1 MTAYQRILT
10 AFLVLIFSGGVAVTA
25 QTLEEPALAKD
36 LHEEIHRI
44 EVTVKDLYNR
54 SESKK
59 IPLTVFKPNG
69 EGPFPLVILNHGRAG
84 SPDRRM
90 QPLRFRYEPQA
101 RYFVGKGFVVIV
113 PTRVGYGES
122 FGDFDPETNGG
133 GCSTPQIEPMS
144 IAASEQVLAAHSF
157 AKSLKFVDTS
167 RWWVM
172 GQSVGGLTAVA
183 TVWRNP
189 AGLQGGINFAGGTGG
204 DPVARPGQSCG
215 VTQIARLLK
224 NKATAAQAD
233 MLWLYWENDLFWGQQ
248 APREWH
254 QAWTEGG
261 GRAQFHQLPAF
272 GKDGHSGFSSDMDHW
287 VPLVD
292 AYLAKAGIT
301 QSALPPVP
309 EATGFADVAD
319 LSKVPISADHIQKL
333 YTRFL
338 SSPVPRAFAIG
349 PNGAV
354 AFAHGDWAIGRALGF
369 CQSRRGAPCSL
380 YAVDQKVVW
389 RN

>member
-1 MTAYQRILT
+1 MTASQRIQT
-10 AFLVLIFSGGVAVTA
+10 AFLVLFFSGWVTVSA
-25 QTLEEPALAKD
+25 QTPEEPALAKD

-44 EVTVKDLYNR
+44 DVTVKDLYNR
-54 SESKK
+54 SETKK

-84 SPDRRM
+84 SADKRM
-90 QPLRFRYEPQA
+90 QPLRFRYEAQA
-101 RYFVGKGFVVIV
+101 RYLVGKGFVVIV
-113 PTRVGYGES
+113 PTRVGYGEA

-133 GCSTPQIEPMS
+133 CSTSQIEPMS

-157 AKSLKFVDTS
+157 AKSLKFVDAN

-172 GQSVGGLTAVA
+172 GQSVGGLTSVA

-189 AGLQGGINFAGGTGG
+189 PGLQGGINFAGGTGG

-215 VTQIARLLK
+215 VTQIVRLWK
-224 NKATAAQAD
+224 NKAKEAQAD

-248 APREWH
+248 APRDWH

-261 GRAQFHQLPAF
+261 GRAQFHQLPAS
-272 GKDGHSGFSSDMDHW
+272 GKDGHSGFTSDMDHW

-292 AYLAKAGIT
+292 AYLAKAGFT

-319 LSKVPISADHIQKL
+319 LSKVPISADNVQKF

-349 PNGAV
+349 TNGAV
-354 AFAHGDWAIGRALGF
+354 GFAYGDWAIGRALGF
-369 CQSRRGAPCSL
+369 CQARRGAQCKL

>member
-1 MTAYQRILT
+1 MSASQRILT
-10 AFLVLIFSGGVAVTA
+10 AFLVLFCSGWVTVSA
-25 QTLEEPALAKD
+25 QTPEEPALAKD
-36 LHEEIHRI
+36 LYEEIHRI
-44 EVTVKDLYNR
+44 DVTVKDLYNR

-84 SPDRRM
+84 SADKRM

-101 RYFVGKGFVVIV
+101 RYLVGKGFVVIV
-113 PTRVGYGES
+113 PTRVGYGEA
-122 FGDFDPETNGG
+122 FGDFDPESNGG
-133 GCSTPQIEPMS
+133 CATPQIEPMS
-144 IAASEQVLAAHSF
+144 IAASDQVLAAHSF
-157 AKSLKFVDTS
+157 AKSLKYVDTN

-172 GQSVGGLTAVA
+172 GQSVGGLTSVA

-189 AGLQGGINFAGGTGG
+189 TGLQGGINFAGGTGG

-215 VTQIARLLK
+215 VTQIARLWK
-224 NKATAAQAD
+224 NKAKEAQAD
-233 MLWLYWENDLFWGQQ
+233 MLWMYWENDLFWGQQ
-248 APREWH
+248 APRDWH

-319 LSKVPISADHIQKL
+319 LNKAPISADNVQKL

-349 PNGAV
+349 PNGA
-354 AFAHGDWAIGRALGF
+354 AGFAYGDWAIGRALGF
-369 CQSRRGAPCSL
+369 CQARRGAPCKL

>member
-1 MTAYQRILT
+1 MKLSRLLLT
-10 AFLVLIFSGGVAVTA
+10 CFGVLACSGWVTVSA
-25 QTLEEPALAKD
+25 QTPEEPALAKD

-54 SESKK
+54 TETRK
-59 IPLTVFKPNG
+59 IPLTVFKPDG

-84 SPDRRM
+84 SPDKRG
-90 QPLRFRYEPQA
+90 QPLRFRFEHQA
-101 RYFVGKGFVVIV
+101 RYLVGKGFAVIV
-113 PTRVGYGES
+113 PTRIGYGEA
-122 FGDFDPETNGG
+122 FGDFDPETNGS
-133 GCSTPQIEPMS
+133 CAMSQIEPLSM
-144 IAASEQVLAAHSF
+144 AASEQVLAAHAF

-189 AGLQGGINFAGGTGG
+189 PGLQGGINFAGGTGG

-215 VTQIARLLK
+215 VNQIERLWK
-224 NKATAAQAD
+224 NKAKEAQVD
-233 MLWLYWENDLFWGQQ
+233 MLWLYWENDLFWGPQ
-248 APREWH
+248 APRDWH

-272 GKDGHSGFSSDMDHW
+272 GKDGHSGFTSDMDRW

-292 AYLAKAGIT
+292 AYFAKAGYT
-301 QSALPPVP
+301 QSALTPVP
-309 EATGFADVAD
+309 EASGFADVTD
-319 LSKVPISADHIQKL
+319 VSKVPISADAIQKF
-333 YTRFL
+333 YARFV
-338 SSPVPRAFAIG
+338 SSPLPRAFAIG

-354 AFAHGDWAIGRALGF
+354 GFAYGDWAIGRALGF
-369 CQSRRGAPCSL
+369 CQARRGAPCKL

>member
-1 MTAYQRILT
+1 MSASQRILT
-10 AFLVLIFSGGVAVTA
+10 AFLVLFCSGWVTVSA
-25 QTLEEPALAKD
+25 QTPEEPALAKD
-36 LHEEIHRI
+36 LYEEIHRI
-44 EVTVKDLYNR
+44 DVTVKDLYNR

-84 SPDRRM
+84 SADKRM

-101 RYFVGKGFVVIV
+101 RYLVGKGFVVIV
-113 PTRVGYGES
+113 PTRVGYGEA
-122 FGDFDPETNGG
+122 FGDFDPESNGG
-133 GCSTPQIEPMS
+133 CATPQIEPMS
-144 IAASEQVLAAHSF
+144 IAASDQVLAAHSF
-157 AKSLKFVDTS
+157 AKSLKYVDTN

-172 GQSVGGLTAVA
+172 GQSVGGLTSVA

-189 AGLQGGINFAGGTGG
+189 PGLQGGINFAGGTGG

-215 VTQIARLLK
+215 VTQIARLWK
-224 NKATAAQAD
+224 NKAKEAQAD
-233 MLWLYWENDLFWGQQ
+233 MLWMYWENDLFWGQQ
-248 APREWH
+248 APRDWH

-319 LSKVPISADHIQKL
+319 LNKAPISADNVQKL

-349 PNGAV
+349 PNGA
-354 AFAHGDWAIGRALGF
+354 AGFAYGDWAIGRALGF
-369 CQSRRGAPCSL
+369 CQARRGAPCKL

>member
-1 MTAYQRILT
+1 MSASQRILT
-10 AFLVLIFSGGVAVTA
+10 AFLVLFCSGWVTVSA
-25 QTLEEPALAKD
+25 QTPEEPALAKD
-36 LHEEIHRI
+36 LYEEIHRI
-44 EVTVKDLYNR
+44 DVTVKDLYNR

-84 SPDRRM
+84 SADKRM

-101 RYFVGKGFVVIV
+101 RYLVGKGFVVIV
-113 PTRVGYGES
+113 PTRVGYGEA
-122 FGDFDPETNGG
+122 FGDFDPESNGG
-133 GCSTPQIEPMS
+133 CATPQIEPMS
-144 IAASEQVLAAHSF
+144 IAASDQVLAAHSF
-157 AKSLKFVDTS
+157 AKSLKYVDTN

-172 GQSVGGLTAVA
+172 GQSVGGLTSVA

-189 AGLQGGINFAGGTGG
+189 TGLQGGINFAGGTGG

-215 VTQIARLLK
+215 VTQIARLWK
-224 NKATAAQAD
+224 NKAKEAQAD
-233 MLWLYWENDLFWGQQ
+233 MLWMYWENDLFWGQQ
-248 APREWH
+248 APRDWH

-319 LSKVPISADHIQKL
+319 LNKVPISADNVQKL

-349 PNGAV
+349 PNGA
-354 AFAHGDWAIGRALGF
+354 AGFAYGDWAIGRALGF
-369 CQSRRGAPCSL
+369 CQARRGAPCKL

>member
-1 MTAYQRILT
+1 MTACIRILT
-10 AFLVLIFSGGVAVTA
+10 GLLVLFCSGWVEVSA
-25 QTLEEPALAKD
+25 QTPEEPAFAKD
-36 LHEEIHRI
+36 LNEEIHRI
-44 EVTVKDLYNR
+44 DVTVKDLYNR
-54 SESKK
+54 SETKK

-69 EGPFPLVILNHGRAG
+69 DGPFPLVILNHGRAG
-84 SPDRRM
+84 SADKRM

-101 RYFVGKGFVVIV
+101 RYLVGKGFVVIV
-113 PTRVGYGES
+113 PTRVGYGEA

-133 GCSTPQIEPMS
+133 CSTSQIEPMS

-157 AKSLKFVDTS
+157 ARSLTYVDTS

-189 AGLQGGINFAGGTGG
+189 TGLQGGINFAGGTGG

-215 VTQIARLLK
+215 VPQIARLWK
-224 NKATAAQAD
+224 SKAKEAQVD
-233 MLWLYWENDLFWGQQ
+233 MLWLYWVNDLFWGQH
-248 APREWH
+248 APRDWH

-261 GRAQFHQLPAF
+261 GRAQFHQLSAI
-272 GKDGHSGFSSDMDHW
+272 GKDGHSGFTSDMDHW

-292 AYLAKAGIT
+292 AYLAKAGVT

-319 LSKVPISADHIQKL
+319 LSKVPISADNIQKL

-354 AFAHGDWAIGRALGF
+354 GFAYGDWAIGRALGF
-369 CQSRRGAPCSL
+369 CQARRGAACKL
-380 YAVDQKVVW
+380 YAVDHKVVW

>member
-1 MTAYQRILT
+1 MKLSRLLLT
-10 AFLVLIFSGGVAVTA
+10 CFGVLACSGWVTVSA
-25 QTLEEPALAKD
+25 QTPEEPALAKD

-54 SESKK
+54 TETRK
-59 IPLTVFKPNG
+59 IPLTVFKPDG

-84 SPDRRM
+84 SPDKRA
-90 QPLRFRYEPQA
+90 QPLRFRFEHQA
-101 RYFVGKGFVVIV
+101 RYLVGKGFAVIV
-113 PTRVGYGES
+113 PTRIGYGEA
-122 FGDFDPETNGG
+122 FGDFDPETNGS
-133 GCSTPQIEPMS
+133 CAMSQIEPLSM
-144 IAASEQVLAAHSF
+144 AASEQVLAAHAF

-189 AGLQGGINFAGGTGG
+189 PGLQGGINFAGGTGG

-215 VTQIARLLK
+215 VNQIERLWK
-224 NKATAAQAD
+224 NKAKEAQVD
-233 MLWLYWENDLFWGQQ
+233 MLWLYWENDLFWGPQ
-248 APREWH
+248 APRDWH

-272 GKDGHSGFSSDMDHW
+272 GKDGHSGFTSDMDRW

-292 AYLAKAGIT
+292 AYFAKAGYT
-301 QSALPPVP
+301 QSALTPVP
-309 EATGFADVAD
+309 EASGFADVTD
-319 LSKVPISADHIQKL
+319 VSKVPISADAIQKF
-333 YTRFL
+333 YARFV
-338 SSPVPRAFAIG
+338 SSPLPRAFAIG

-354 AFAHGDWAIGRALGF
+354 GFAYGDWAIGRALGF
-369 CQSRRGAPCSL
+369 CQARRGAPCKL

>member
-1 MTAYQRILT
+1 MSASQRILT
-10 AFLVLIFSGGVAVTA
+10 AFLVLFCSGWVTVSA
-25 QTLEEPALAKD
+25 QTPEEPALAKD
-36 LHEEIHRI
+36 LYEEIHRI
-44 EVTVKDLYNR
+44 DVTVKDLYNR

-84 SPDRRM
+84 SPDKRM

-101 RYFVGKGFVVIV
+101 RYLVGKGFVVIV
-113 PTRVGYGES
+113 PTRVGYGEA
-122 FGDFDPETNGG
+122 FGDFDPESNGG
-133 GCSTPQIEPMS
+133 CATPQIEPMS
-144 IAASEQVLAAHSF
+144 IAASDQVLAAHSF
-157 AKSLKFVDTS
+157 AKSLKYVDTN

-172 GQSVGGLTAVA
+172 GQSVGGLTSVA

-189 AGLQGGINFAGGTGG
+189 TGLQGGINFAGGTGG

-215 VTQIARLLK
+215 VTQIARLWK
-224 NKATAAQAD
+224 NKAKEAQAD
-233 MLWLYWENDLFWGQQ
+233 MLWMYWENDLFWGQQ
-248 APREWH
+248 APRDWH

-319 LSKVPISADHIQKL
+319 LNKVPISADNVQKL

-349 PNGAV
+349 PNGA
-354 AFAHGDWAIGRALGF
+354 AGFAYGDWAIGRALGF
-369 CQSRRGAPCSL
+369 CQARRGAPCKL